1 MLSLHTN
8 YQFGSYQLDRLA
20 LLQGLEN
27 ATLRDNPT
35 LVSELTTKC
44 DRKDS
49 LGIGYGCDLLTHS
62 NADIARLL
70 AAAGLSYQ
78 DVGWGS
84 PDVKTTDLNLLDI
97 YRGARSSGLLG
108 NANKQFW
115 DNRADKLS
123 LQLPSELAARALLN
137 AEADE
142 KETLLTQSLATR
154 GLILGESNERLALL
168 SMVFNGGLGIFGSS
182 LSQSKLLNALETGN
196 RAEAWFEIRYNTNA
210 ESKRTDAA
218 SQAVTEGI
226 ADRRIHESNLFGL
239 YNEQGPSIPEDEAKD
254 VLRMYT
260 IHRNDIQTY
269 ENQFHSLFLVA
280 GANTIQSQLTAA
292 KGPLLALYADG
303 QTIDGDVLVGADLLI
318 GTAKADLIFGE
329 KGDDILVGNDAN
341 DILRGGEGND
351 ELFGGLG
358 NDVLKGGAGKDT
370 YFYSS
375 GDGSDVIVDTPLILD
390 GGGQPEGDGKGAIV
404 YDEHVLAGGIKKTGE
419 SNYKS
424 LDEQFTY
431 QWDGTPGHD
440 LTINS
445 TLTVKGFTNGDLG
458 ITLANAPNIVTNFD
472 NGGQTRTEFQKVDHF
487 VQVGTDL
494 NGNPIFE
501 PVFANFFDD
510 ASNDTRTTSDPGR
523 LTPPIGDNNNLIHAG
538 GGSDFI
544 ASGAGDDQLFGDA
557 GSDTIFA
564 GAGDDR
570 LSGGTDG
577 DFLDGGPGSDTLSG
591 DEGDDTVYGGAGNDS
606 LVGGPGN
613 DFMNGDD
620 PNNPV
625 GVTGNDVLDGGDGN
639 DVLQGG
645 AGNDVVMGGA
655 GNDDMEGDYAL
666 NFNARGHAFPDGR
679 AGHGRRTGGGGAA

>member
-1 MLSLHTN
+1 M
-8 YQFGSYQLDRLA
+8 
-20 LLQGLEN
+20 
-27 ATLRDNPT
+27 
-35 LVSELTTKC
+35 
-44 DRKDS
+44 
-49 LGIGYGCDLLTHS
+49 
-62 NADIARLL
+62 
-70 AAAGLSYQ
+70 
-78 DVGWGS
+78 GS

-108 NANKQFW
+108 KANKQFW

-226 ADRRIHESNLFGL
+226 ADRRINESNLFGL
-239 YNEQGPSIPEDEAKD
+239 YNEQGPGIPEDEAKD

-303 QTIDGDVLVGADLLI
+303 QTIDGDVLVGADLLL

-329 KGDDILVGNDAN
+329 KGDDILVGNDGN

-458 ITLANAPNIVTNFD
+458 ITLANAPNIVRNFD

-510 ASNDTRTTSDPGR
+510 NGNNTQSGTPQLGG
-523 LTPPIGDNNNLIHAG
+523 LTPPLGDDNNLIHAQG
-538 GGSDFI
+538 GNDAI
-544 ASGAGDDQLFGDA
+544 ASGAGNDQLFGEA
-557 GSDTIFA
+557 GADTIFA
-564 GAGDDR
+564 GGGNDR
-570 LSGGTDG
+570 VSGGT
-577 DFLDGGPGSDTLSG
+577 
-591 DEGDDTVYGGAGNDS
+591 EN
-606 LVGGPGN
+606 
-613 DFMNGDD
+613 
-620 PNNPV
+620 
-625 GVTGNDVLDGGDGN
+625 
-639 DVLQGG
+639 
-645 AGNDVVMGGA
+645 
-655 GNDDMEGDYAL
+655 
-666 NFNARGHAFPDGR
+666 
-679 AGHGRRTGGGGAA
+679 

>member
-35 LVSELTTKC
+35 LVSQLKPKW

-49 LGIGYGCDLLTHS
+49 LDIGYGFDLLTHS

-78 DVGWGS
+78 NVGWGS

-108 NANKQFW
+108 KANKQFW

-226 ADRRIHESNLFGL
+226 ADRRINESNLFGL
-239 YNEQGPSIPEDEAKD
+239 YNEQGPGIPEDEAKD

-303 QTIDGDVLVGADLLI
+303 QTIDGDVLVGADLLL

-329 KGDDILVGNDAN
+329 KGDDILVGNDGN

-351 ELFGGLG
+351 ELFGGPG

-404 YDEHVLAGGIKKTGE
+404 YDEHVLGGGIHHTTDAANTFASTDG
-419 SNYKS
+419 
-424 LDEQFTY
+424 QFTFVKS
-431 QWDGTPGHD
+431 GND
-440 LTINS
+440 LLVTSTSDTTGGSITI
-445 TLTVKGFTNGDLG
+445 KDFTNGDLG
-458 ITLANAPNIVTNFD
+458 ITLANAPEIVTDF
-472 NGGQTRTEFQKVDHF
+472 GPATRTEFQKVDHF

-620 PNNPV
+620 PNNPTAD
-625 GVTGNDVLDGGDGN
+625 GVLAKD
-639 DVLQGG
+639 
-645 AGNDVVMGGA
+645 
-655 GNDDMEGDYAL
+655 
-666 NFNARGHAFPDGR
+666 NFCEEHLVKSS
-679 AGHGRRTGGGGAA
+679 RRLTPC